1 MWASVLKSVGLELN
15 EVVRFL
21 LSCGFCCVSITESI
35 KTKIMIELT
44 AMDTVLCLQ
53 RILIVLTKVFD

>member
-21 LSCGFCCVSITESI
+21 LSCGFCRVSITESI
-35 KTKIMIELT
+35 KTKIMIKLT
-44 AMDTVLCLQ
+44 AMDAVLCLQ